1 MYGVYD
7 RNKEIR
13 EAIRAGER
21 ALDSLKE
28 ANRQLNSAGNW
39 GLVDIFGGNTIS
51 GLMKHMKVNNASR
64 CVDDARRDLATFRD
78 ELGDIR
84 DVENLNIDIDG
95 FLTFAD
101 FFFDGFVADIFVQ
114 SKIRKGQQQVREAIR
129 RVEDIVSQLSANAVG
144 NVDEAT
150 GEDNSEIAFVYQYD
164 DLLLNADETKEW
176 KLYSDS
182 SKKIGD
188 IDLER
193 EGGKRSN
200 CFPKL
205 I

>member
-64 CVDDARRDLATFRD
+64 CVDDARRDVATFRD

-114 SKIRKGQQQVREAIR
+114 SKIRKGQQQVGEAIR
-129 RVEDIVSQLSANAVG
+129 RVEDILS
-144 NVDEAT
+144 T
-150 GEDNSEIAFVYQYD
+150 LQIY
-164 DLLLNADETKEW
+164 T
-176 KLYSDS
+176 
-182 SKKIGD
+182 
-188 IDLER
+188 
-193 EGGKRSN
+193 
-200 CFPKL
+200 
-205 I
+205 

>member
-21 ALDSLKE
+21 ALDSLQE

-64 CVDDARRDLATFRD
+64 CVDDARRDVATFRD

-95 FLTFAD
+95 FLAFAD

-129 RVEDIVSQLSANAVG
+129 RVEDILS
-144 NVDEAT
+144 T
-150 GEDNSEIAFVYQYD
+150 LQIY
-164 DLLLNADETKEW
+164 TII
-176 KLYSDS
+176 DS
-182 SKKIGD
+182 
-188 IDLER
+188 
-193 EGGKRSN
+193 
-200 CFPKL
+200 
-205 I
+205 

>member
-21 ALDSLKE
+21 ALDSLQE

-64 CVDDARRDLATFRD
+64 CVDDARRDVATFRD

-114 SKIRKGQQQVREAIR
+114 SKIRKGQQQVGEAIR
-129 RVEDIVSQLSANAVG
+129 RVEDILS
-144 NVDEAT
+144 T
-150 GEDNSEIAFVYQYD
+150 LQIY
-164 DLLLNADETKEW
+164 T
-176 KLYSDS
+176 
-182 SKKIGD
+182 
-188 IDLER
+188 
-193 EGGKRSN
+193 
-200 CFPKL
+200 
-205 I
+205 

>member
-7 RNKEIR
+7 RDKEIR

-21 ALDSLKE
+21 ALESLKE
-28 ANRQLNSAGNW
+28 AQRQLNSAGSW

-64 CVDDARRDLATFRD
+64 CVDDARRNLESFRD

-84 DVENLNIDIDG
+84 DIEGLNVDIDG

-114 SKIRKGQQQVREAIR
+114 SKIRKGQQQVQEAIR
-129 RVEDIVSQLSANAVG
+129 RVE
-144 NVDEAT
+144 
-150 GEDNSEIAFVYQYD
+150 EI
-164 DLLLNADETKEW
+164 L
-176 KLYSDS
+176 
-182 SKKIGD
+182 
-188 IDLER
+188 
-193 EGGKRSN
+193 RS
-200 CFPKL
+200 L
-205 I
+205 RSYE

>member
-21 ALDSLKE
+21 ALDSLQE

-95 FLTFAD
+95 FLAFAD

-114 SKIRKGQQQVREAIR
+114 SKIRKGQQQVGEAIR
-129 RVEDIVSQLSANAVG
+129 RVEDILS
-144 NVDEAT
+144 T
-150 GEDNSEIAFVYQYD
+150 LQIY
-164 DLLLNADETKEW
+164 T
-176 KLYSDS
+176 
-182 SKKIGD
+182 
-188 IDLER
+188 
-193 EGGKRSN
+193 
-200 CFPKL
+200 
-205 I
+205 

>member
-95 FLTFAD
+95 FLAFAD

-114 SKIRKGQQQVREAIR
+114 SKIRKGQQQVGEAIR
-129 RVEDIVSQLSANAVG
+129 RVEDILS
-144 NVDEAT
+144 T
-150 GEDNSEIAFVYQYD
+150 LQIY
-164 DLLLNADETKEW
+164 T
-176 KLYSDS
+176 
-182 SKKIGD
+182 
-188 IDLER
+188 
-193 EGGKRSN
+193 
-200 CFPKL
+200 
-205 I
+205 

>member
-21 ALDSLKE
+21 ALDSLQE

-114 SKIRKGQQQVREAIR
+114 SKIRKGQQQVGEAIR
-129 RVEDIVSQLSANAVG
+129 RVEDILS
-144 NVDEAT
+144 T
-150 GEDNSEIAFVYQYD
+150 LQIY
-164 DLLLNADETKEW
+164 T
-176 KLYSDS
+176 
-182 SKKIGD
+182 
-188 IDLER
+188 
-193 EGGKRSN
+193 
-200 CFPKL
+200 
-205 I
+205 

>member
-21 ALDSLKE
+21 ALDSLQE

-64 CVDDARRDLATFRD
+64 CVDDARRDVATFRD

-95 FLTFAD
+95 FLAFAD

-129 RVEDIVSQLSANAVG
+129 RVEDILS
-144 NVDEAT
+144 T
-150 GEDNSEIAFVYQYD
+150 LQIY
-164 DLLLNADETKEW
+164 T
-176 KLYSDS
+176 
-182 SKKIGD
+182 
-188 IDLER
+188 
-193 EGGKRSN
+193 
-200 CFPKL
+200 
-205 I
+205 

>member
-1 MYGVYD
+1 MNEVYD

-28 ANRQLNSAGNW
+28 ADRQLSSAGTW
-39 GLVDIFGGNTIS
+39 GLIDFFGGNTFS
-51 GLMKHMKVNNASR
+51 GLMKHMRVNNASR
-64 CVDDARRDLATFRD
+64 YVDDARRDMAAFRD

-84 DVENLNIDIDG
+84 NLENLNVDIDG

-129 RVEDIVSQLSANAVG
+129 RVEDILS
-144 NVDEAT
+144 
-150 GEDNSEIAFVYQYD
+150 SLRKY
-164 DLLLNADETKEW
+164 
-176 KLYSDS
+176 
-182 SKKIGD
+182 
-188 IDLER
+188 
-193 EGGKRSN
+193 
-200 CFPKL
+200 
-205 I
+205 

>member
-21 ALDSLKE
+21 ALDSLQE

-84 DVENLNIDIDG
+84 DMENLNIDIDG

-129 RVEDIVSQLSANAVG
+129 RVEDILS
-144 NVDEAT
+144 T
-150 GEDNSEIAFVYQYD
+150 LQIY
-164 DLLLNADETKEW
+164 T
-176 KLYSDS
+176 
-182 SKKIGD
+182 
-188 IDLER
+188 
-193 EGGKRSN
+193 
-200 CFPKL
+200 
-205 I
+205 

>member
-1 MYGVYD
+1 MNDIYD

-21 ALDSLKE
+21 ALSSLRE
-28 ANRQLNSAGNW
+28 ADRQLNSAGNW

-84 DVENLNIDIDG
+84 DIEGLNIDISG

-114 SKIRKGQQQVREAIR
+114 SKIRRGQQQVQEAIR
-129 RVEDIVSQLSANAVG
+129 RVEDIL
-144 NVDEAT
+144 
-150 GEDNSEIAFVYQYD
+150 
-164 DLLLNADETKEW
+164 
-176 KLYSDS
+176 
-182 SKKIGD
+182 
-188 IDLER
+188 
-193 EGGKRSN
+193 RSLQS
-200 CFPKL
+200 FS
-205 I
+205 

>member
-21 ALDSLKE
+21 ALDSLQE

-64 CVDDARRDLATFRD
+64 CVDDARRDVATFRD

-95 FLTFAD
+95 FITFAD

-114 SKIRKGQQQVREAIR
+114 SKIRKGQQQVGEAIR
-129 RVEDIVSQLSANAVG
+129 RVEDILS
-144 NVDEAT
+144 T
-150 GEDNSEIAFVYQYD
+150 LQIY
-164 DLLLNADETKEW
+164 T
-176 KLYSDS
+176 
-182 SKKIGD
+182 
-188 IDLER
+188 
-193 EGGKRSN
+193 
-200 CFPKL
+200 
-205 I
+205 